1 MFLPA
6 EIPPS
11 LISPQK
17 ASAGYGENSVD
28 SVQLTTSATA
38 DQSVKLSG
46 VNSSPSEAQRREQLA
61 EFAVLCLGRGLRQE
75 YHHLSDHR
83 QQRHRHEEIKLIV
96 ADIVESV
103 VKMDKWKLTVRIYA
117 DKEREN
123 REHQEKKDARHHV

>member
-46 VNSSPSEAQRREQLA
+46 VNSSPSLRF
-61 EFAVLCLGRGLRQE
+61 FASGEDFVR
-75 YHHLSDHR
+75 S
-83 QQRHRHEEIKLIV
+83 IMTSATTASSAIV
-96 ADIVESV
+96 
-103 VKMDKWKLTVRIYA
+103 T
-117 DKEREN
+117 
-123 REHQEKKDARHHV
+123 KK